1 MSRGSTKQRMISAAD
16 ERLPAYVA
24 LPDEVKPTALWMWLN
39 FDPWGRA
46 PMDLA
51 WIGSSRW
58 PGHPLSW
65 AADRAETHLLSM
77 LESGFIATYEAE
89 GAEWIALLHPL
100 KCDTRRTDQ
109 VVPEPPS
116 DRPWTSTAM
125 GGAGARERAREQV
138 RAEGAARASAWDA
151 VAADRERLPEKPDR
165 PYTLDAPP
173 AFCPDHMP
181 AGAGK
186 EKCGPCRD
194 ARIVRDQWL
203 TERIYEEKLTHH
215 FERTPDDEPW

>member
-46 PMDLA
+46 PMDLS
-51 WIGSSRW
+51 WIGSERW
-58 PGHPLSW
+58 PRLPESE
-65 AADRAETHLLSM
+65 AAARAETHVLWM
-77 LESGFIATYEAE
+77 LETEFLETYPAQ
-89 GAEWIALLHPL
+89 GREWLALQHPL
-100 KCDTRRTDQ
+100 KCDTRKTDRH
-109 VVPEPPS
+109 VPEPPS
-116 DRPWTSTAM
+116 DLPWTSMAM

-215 FERTPDDEPW
+215 FERTPDDIPW